1 MSDKV
6 YEVADLESL
15 AEAIRE
21 DVFNVEDVG
30 VPHPSIGM
38 DGYVTIGQVA
48 AMVRESGKEYDGRLF
63 VTAAIIDTVRHA
75 VVDAIASRALARLA
89 ADDIIDVYWNDEA
102 GDFAFALKEGD
113 EENDD

>member
-15 AEAIRE
+15 AEAIRD

-30 VPHPSIGM
+30 TPHPSIGM

-48 AMVRESGKEYDGRLF
+48 AMVQEAGKEYGGRLF
-63 VTAAIIDTVRHA
+63 ITATIIDTVRHA
-75 VVDAIASRALARLA
+75 VIDAIASRALARLA
-89 ADDIIDVYWNDEA
+89 ADDVIDVYWNDEE
-102 GDFAFALKEGD
+102 GDFAFALKEE

>member
-15 AEAIRE
+15 AEAIRD
-21 DVFNVEDVG
+21 DVFTVEDVG
-30 VPHPSIGM
+30 TPHPSIGM
-38 DGYVTIGQVA
+38 DGYVTVGQVA

-75 VVDAIASRALARLA
+75 VIDAIASRALARLA
-89 ADDIIDVYWNDEA
+89 ADDVIDVFWNDDA
-102 GDFAFALKEGD
+102 NDFAFALKEE